1 MSNKGL
7 RKLKAASAIV
17 AALILLSMFFALA
30 TSQVAAATTPE
41 LETIVEEG
49 NITDHLWSSDGTMVA
64 YVVCPEGQYWGDL
77 WIAEWNGREITNKQ
91 LIYQET
97 EYTGLEDWQGDWIL
111 FRIRHEN
118 NLPSSYYGRGELWKI
133 RSDGTDLTQ
142 ITFTD
147 TNGIRTTRS
156 NHAYDN
162 IGTAGYGRFIP
173 GTDLVYFSAHHG
185 NGWWDPFVCND
196 DGTDQWYRVSAS
208 PYWHSFT
215 IAMSPTG
222 SKVLWGDASYW
233 DNPTRALMAS
243 NPDGSGRIQI
253 GSFIYRT
260 SPLVLADGN
269 TVVYNFIRTRYI
281 GEPPLAG
288 NIYAMDIDGS
298 NPRTVI
304 DDEYYNT
311 WASYNPVD
319 AQALLMA
326 SDRDPDGNTHIFK
339 INMDGTGIEQL
350 TSGPYNDG
358 GASYSA
364 NAHELLYLRT
374 PVDEGPSQLVIRRII
389 QIVEIDIKPGGIPNS
404 INLKSKG
411 KVPVA
416 ILTTDDFDA
425 SAVNP
430 VTVEFAGAS
439 PLKWHFEDVD
449 FDGDFDLVM
458 HFATQEL
465 MLAHDSTQA
474 TLTGETWDYL
484 LILGIDSVRIVPP

>member
-1 MSNKGL
+1 LSNKGL
-7 RKLKAASAIV
+7 RKLKAASALV

-41 LETIVEEG
+41 LDIIVEEG
-49 NITDHLWSSDGTMVA
+49 NITDYIWSSDGTMVA
-64 YVVCPEGQYWGDL
+64 YVVCPEGQGWGDL
-77 WIAEWNGREITNKQ
+77 WIAEWNGKEITSKQ
-91 LIYQET
+91 VISQEA
-97 EYTGLEDWQGDWIL
+97 EYNGLEDWQGDWIL
-111 FRIRHEN
+111 FRIRREDIQ
-118 NLPSSYYGRGELWKI
+118 PTVYYGRNELWKI
-133 RSDGTDLTQ
+133 RADGNDLTQ
-142 ITFTD
+142 ITFTY
-147 TNGIRTTRS
+147 TNGIKYTE
-156 NHAYDN
+156 NGAY
-162 IGTAGYGRFIP
+162 IHRGSAGYGKFII
-173 GTDLVYFSAHHG
+173 GTDLVYFSAHNG
-185 NGWWDPFVCND
+185 NGWYRPFVCND
-196 DGTDQWYRVSAS
+196 DGTDGWYCVSAS
-208 PYWHSFT
+208 NHPYSFT
-215 IAMSPTG
+215 TGISPTG
-222 SKVLWGDASYW
+222 NKLVWGDASYW
-233 DNPTRALMAS
+233 DESTRALMTC
-243 NPDGSGRIQI
+243 NPDGSGRVQI

-319 AQALLMA
+319 AQALLMT
-326 SDRDPDGNTHIFK
+326 SDRNPDGNKHIFK
-339 INMDGTGIEQL
+339 INLDGTGIEQM

-358 GASYSA
+358 GASYSV
-364 NAHELLYLRT
+364 NAHELLYMRT
-374 PVDEGPSQLVIRRII
+374 PIDEGPSQLVIRRIV
-389 QIVEIDIKPGGIPNS
+389 QAVEIDIKPGGTPNS

-411 KVPVA
+411 KIPVA

-439 PLKWHFEDVD
+439 PLKWHLEDVD
-449 FDGDFDLVM
+449 FDCDFDLVM

-465 MLAHDSTQA
+465 MLTHDSTQA

-484 LILGIDSVRIVPP
+484 LILGIGSVRIVPP